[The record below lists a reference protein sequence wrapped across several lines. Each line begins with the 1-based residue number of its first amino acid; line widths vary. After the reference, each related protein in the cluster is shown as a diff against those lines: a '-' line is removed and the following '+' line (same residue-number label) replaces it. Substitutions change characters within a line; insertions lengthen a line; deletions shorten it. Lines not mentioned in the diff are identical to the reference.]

1 MNKNYDK
8 DKEAALVYGV
18 FILICLII
26 ILTCFLIYRSGED
39 NIKREAIINNVAE
52 WKFDE
57 KGRPEFRWKGVE

>member
-8 DKEAALVYGV
+8 DKEAALVYGG
-18 FILICLII
+18 FILI
-26 ILTCFLIYRSGED
+26 CFLIYRSGED